1 MFKTLFLVLYHKKQS
16 EFEWNSFKT
25 LALELENG
33 EDFISRLVNV
43 HFRDF
48 KEEEYEALM
57 ILKSDAEF
65 DNAVMNSPYSNDLL
79 DLADWLEYVCVGHKI
94 S

>member
-1 MFKTLFLVLYHKKQS
+1 M
-16 EFEWNSFKT
+16 
-25 LALELENG
+25 
-33 EDFISRLVNV
+33 NV

-65 DNAVMNSPYSNDLL
+65 DNTVMNSPYSHDLL